1 MTDYYYYCCHDI
13 LRFNANVP
21 RELRNVNEIRKL
33 HEKKGE
39 SKLKN
44 MRKDKRRAIEGKMR
58 KKKAE
63 ETNRGYAGTKAG
75 NRKVKAVFRR

>member
-1 MTDYYYYCCHDI
+1 LI
-13 LRFNANVP
+13 FRFNSNAP
-21 RELRNVNEIRKL
+21 RELRNVHEIRKL

-44 MRKDKRRAIEGKMR
+44 MKKGKRKVIESKMR
-58 KKKAE
+58 KLKGE
-63 ETNRGYAGTKAG
+63 ERKNGYLGTKAG

>member
-1 MTDYYYYCCHDI
+1 
-13 LRFNANVP
+13 
-21 RELRNVNEIRKL
+21 
-33 HEKKGE
+33 
-39 SKLKN
+39 